1 MISKNRIVGP
11 AVLAAVAG
19 LSASASAQLVYN
31 PVALTGTDGVYGPGL
46 GTGVTFNGGS
56 FNATPVINNLGQ
68 VAFRANA
75 SSTGSPEGMWISGGG
90 VNTNVALAGGPR
102 PGGGTYPTASGTIN
116 QMAVNDSGEWFM
128 RIGSA
133 TGVVSTTG
141 GVPARLANT
150 GDVAPGT
157 GSATFATSA
166 VANGNP
172 YYNNAGQVAFVGNLT
187 TGTGSPTVTI
197 TAPNANAQGL
207 WIGTAASG
215 VNLVLRQNDT
225 NPLFDAG
232 QTTNESRLG
241 SFQTASMAFNNNGS
255 YVLSA
260 NLQGANIITSTST
273 AGQNNG
279 VILSNR
285 SGSLAVV
292 ARAGAVAPDSTGAP
306 SPYFFRGTTSS
317 GLSSGVIGF
326 NNNGHVAWVGGLR
339 DSGTTSIATQAL
351 FTDNGGT
358 LRLVGR
364 GGTAMP
370 TIYNRDGSV
379 NTSLAG
385 VNWAGF
391 GSPVLSANDTLAFQA
406 SGNSVASV
414 LLTMD
419 TAGRMTSI
427 VQSATV
433 AIPNGAPLGRRR
445 PLRQHQRQ
453 RRHQPLEPDGVH
465 QLAQRRRNLRRAR
478 RQQPGL
484 LGVRPRLGGAAAG
497 SYAGPVHR
505 CAGQHPHDR
514 VHRRPR
520 RHWRRGRS
528 PHQPQRS
535 GRRRHHPLL
544 HRRHLRHLHRR
555 DPRAGR
561 WGCGRPCRARH
572 TAPPPPLIRLSLS
585 SVAPQRARPLL
596 Q

>member
-1 MISKNRIVGP
+1 MIAKDRIVGP

-19 LSASASAQLVYN
+19 LSAPASAQLVYN
-31 PVALTGTDGVYGPGL
+31 PVALNGTDGVYGPGL

-351 FTDNGGT
+351 FSDNGGT

-433 AIPNGAPLGRRR
+433 AIPNGAPLGGDALFSNISSNVAINRWNQMVFTSS
-445 PLRQHQRQ
+445 LS
-453 RRHQPLEPDGVH
+453 G
-465 QLAQRRRNLRRAR
+465 AGIFGG
-478 RQQPGL
+478 PGGNNQAYWAYDPA
-484 LGVRPRLGGAAAG
+484 LGVQLLARTQDLFTDALGNTHTIASIGGPAATGGEDGRLISLNDQGVVAITLYFTDGTSGIYTVAIPAPGAGAAAG
-497 SYAGPVHR
+497 LAGL
-505 CAGQHPHDR
+505 ATL
-514 VHRRPR
+514 
-520 RHWRRGRS
+520 
-528 PHQPQRS
+528 
-535 GRRRHHPLL
+535 RRR
-544 HRRHLRHLHRR
+544 RR
-555 DPRAGR
+555 
-561 WGCGRPCRARH
+561 
-572 TAPPPPLIRLSLS
+572 
-585 SVAPQRARPLL
+585 
-596 Q
+596 